1 MRLVKVYGQL
11 AKRLGQRVFCADVAS
26 PAEAVRFLC
35 ANFPGLD
42 QWLIDSDQDGI
53 GYRVKVSKT
62 TVGEEDI
69 GMSCNPDATISIT
82 PVLAGAGGGTGKVLA
97 GIGLVAAAIVLG
109 PLGGGFLGLGA
120 GVGGGGVVGVG
131 FLTAGASTAIG
142 AIGASLVLGG
152 VAQMISPKPPA
163 IGSIASFGGSGGIG
177 GGTNTSPIND
187 PRALQSYNFNGIQ
200 NTSTQGV
207 PIPVV
212 YGKAF
217 VGSVVLSA
225 GVFNN
230 SKE

>member
-11 AKRLGQRVFCADVAS
+11 AKRLGQRVFRADVAS

-62 TVGEEDI
+62 TVGEEDF

-82 PVLAGAGGGTGKVLA
+82 PVLTGAGGGVGKLFA
-97 GIGLVAAAIVLG
+97 GIGLVAAAILLA

-120 GVGGGGVVGVG
+120 GAGTFGAAGAG
-131 FLTAGASTAIG
+131 FTLGAAASTAIG
-142 AIGASLVLGG
+142 TIGASLVLGG
-152 VAQMISPKPPA
+152 VAQMISPRAPA
-163 IGSIASFGGSGGIG
+163 IGSVANYGGAG
-177 GGTNTSPIND
+177 NASPIND

-207 PIPVV
+207 PINLV
-212 YGKAF
+212 YGKMF
-217 VGSVVLSA
+217 VGSTVLSA
-225 GVFNN
+225 GVFNS

>member
-11 AKRLGQRVFCADVAS
+11 AKRLGQRVFRADVAS

-62 TVGEEDI
+62 TVGEEDF
-69 GMSCNPDATISIT
+69 GLSCNPDSTISIT
-82 PVLAGAGGGTGKVLA
+82 PVLVGAGGNGMSIGQIVLGVALVAASLIFPAASAGAGYFFTGATMTKIGLLGGALILGGT
-97 GIGLVAAAIVLG
+97 
-109 PLGGGFLGLGA
+109 
-120 GVGGGGVVGVG
+120 
-131 FLTAGASTAIG
+131 
-142 AIGASLVLGG
+142 
-152 VAQMISPKPPA
+152 AQLIAPKPPA
-163 IGSIASFGGSGGIG
+163 IGSIGGS